1 MNLRPMRRCFFLI
14 RFCFLLLAG
23 VGIPTCC
30 VKESPR
36 DVQAL
41 SDLEPWI
48 NPAYTIDSEALYG
61 RLREQARALS
71 AGMYADAYARTYY
84 NRATE
89 YPLIWVTRAGVD
101 ERADSLLTCLRETE
115 SEGLA
120 PGQFRVAEM
129 QTLLDSARAY
139 AYAEQD
145 ATTTLAKLEFLLT
158 QAYLR
163 YVCGQRYGYVRPA
176 RLFNRLLVDKPAPG
190 EVHREVQFRAL
201 YDHRSEEATD
211 SFATHAL
218 EEARHRRMGDFLR
231 EIQPS
236 GKLYDALKTEYQR
249 ARTQGDTV
257 RQRLARLNLE
267 RARWRY
273 PRPEEGRYVWV
284 NLAGQ
289 QLTAVDTRRD
299 TAFTMKVCC
308 GNDAHKTPL
317 LHSEIYR
324 VELNPYWVIPQT
336 IVRKEIVPRHVGDSA
351 YFARNRYTAIDKDT
365 RRKVDPAMLT
375 AGQLRSAQYILR
387 QEKGADNSLGR
398 IIFRFAN
405 DFSIFLHDTNNHGAF
420 RARNRAI
427 SHGCVRVERPLDLA
441 LFMLDEPTPL
451 FVDRI
456 RMAIDLPP
464 LSTEGERYRQENPEA
479 KPLGSFAPSESVPVL
494 LDYWTLYPYG
504 EGTMQSYPDSYGY
517 DEVLEQALTA
527 F

>member
-1 MNLRPMRRCFFLI
+1 
-14 RFCFLLLAG
+14 
-23 VGIPTCC
+23 
-30 VKESPR
+30 
-36 DVQAL
+36 
-41 SDLEPWI
+41 
-48 NPAYTIDSEALYG
+48 
-61 RLREQARALS
+61 
-71 AGMYADAYARTYY
+71 
-84 NRATE
+84 
-89 YPLIWVTRAGVD
+89 
-101 ERADSLLTCLRETE
+101 
-115 SEGLA
+115 
-120 PGQFRVAEM
+120 M

-176 RLFNRLLVDKPAPG
+176 RLFNRLLVDKPALG

-231 EIQPS
+231 EIQSS

-365 RRKVDPAMLT
+365 RREVDPASLS

-420 RARNRAI
+420 CARNRAI

-456 RMAIDLPP
+456 RMAIDLTP
-464 LSTEGERYRQENPEA
+464 LSTEGESYRQ
-479 KPLGSFAPSESVPVL
+479 
-494 LDYWTLYPYG
+494 
-504 EGTMQSYPDSYGY
+504 
-517 DEVLEQALTA
+517 
-527 F
+527 